1 MKRISSVWIAAIL
14 LFFALHIATYSI
26 AQANLS
32 HHNVLV
38 VDRILNKSW
47 QKGSYQRIFRTG
59 NRVFVRTFTGGVAV
73 GVLGVISDST
83 ITVKGKEI
91 KLNDIKEINAYRG
104 YEGVVIGTSL
114 LATGIGIGETY
125 TKYYNKQGDSYQGTF
140 NMGIAL
146 VAVVIGFIGACTTVF
161 GVTEIGTTKHF
172 KIGKKW
178 KLSVQHENDKPITDN
193 AYLFPSHKKKP
204 APKN

>member
-47 QKGSYQRIFRTG
+47 QKGSYQRIFRIG
-59 NRVFVRTFTGGVAV
+59 NRVFVQTFTGDVAM

-91 KLNDIKEINAYRG
+91 KLNDIKEINAYKG
-104 YEGVVIGTSL
+104 YEPAVLGSSL
-114 LATGIGIGETY
+114 LATGIGIGATFNN
-125 TKYYNKQGDSYQGTF
+125 YYNHHHNSSEDSYG
-140 NMGIAL
+140 MGIAL
-146 VAVVIGFIGACTTVF
+146 LAVAIMFIGTCTTLF

-172 KIGKKW
+172 RIGKKW
-178 KLSVQHENDKPITDN
+178 KLSVLPENDKALTDHN
-193 AYLFPSHKKKP
+193 YLFPFPKKKP